1 MFFAR
6 RRNTR
11 APDDRTDARTRVT
24 MGTLVSLRHTLK
36 MALKRGALVAAANWP
51 VALIQAAADA
61 LFKVL
66 VAAPLVGGIILTTLV
81 IGADID
87 ERAPDWR
94 ILLTQVVS
102 SLLQH
107 RFMLIAFVLA
117 VSLVVIGGSLF
128 VFLVKSGTMGVLVR
142 GESQAPAIEDDPLQ
156 VKSLAL
162 ASSFSIELFV
172 DSARTLFRRYAHLG
186 IALMAVYL
194 ISAMAFIGILLW
206 EIPVGDSFGYTTLVT
221 VVFVLWITLVNLV
234 YVLIQIVIAA
244 DDCGVASA
252 ARRVAVFVRQEKQ
265 VLAGIFVV
273 ILTMIALATA
283 ASVIAFTGLGLI
295 LLLPF
300 VWLAA
305 IPLQLAAFL
314 LRALVFQ
321 YIDMTSIAAYLKLY
335 RTHSNR
341 LAPDG
346 LSGAPVSAWPP
357 PADLPNS

>member
-1 MFFAR
+1 M
-6 RRNTR
+6 
-11 APDDRTDARTRVT
+11 
-24 MGTLVSLRHTLK
+24 SLRHLLK

-66 VAAPLVGGIILTTLV
+66 IAAPLVGGIILTTLV

-87 ERAPDWR
+87 ESAADWR
-94 ILLTQVVS
+94 VLLTQVVS
-102 SLLQH
+102 SLVVH
-107 RFMLIAFVLA
+107 RMVLIAFVLS
-117 VSLVVIGGSLF
+117 VTLVVIGGSLF
-128 VFLVKSGTMGVLVR
+128 VFLVKGGTMGVLVR
-142 GESQAPAIEDDPLQ
+142 GERQAPPVENDPLQ
-156 VKSLAL
+156 FKSLAL

-186 IALMAVYL
+186 FVLMAVYL
-194 ISAMAFIGILLW
+194 LSAAAFMGVVLWDNPISAS
-206 EIPVGDSFGYTTLVT
+206 VGYTTLVT
-221 VVFVLWITLVNLV
+221 VGFVLWVTLVNLV
-234 YVLIQIVIAA
+234 YLLIQVVIAA
-244 DDCGVASA
+244 DDCSVVSA
-252 ARRVAVFVRQEKQ
+252 VRRVTVFVRQEKQ

-273 ILTMIALATA
+273 VLAMMALATA

-295 LLLPF
+295 LLIPF

-335 RTHSNR
+335 RAHSSR
-341 LAPDG
+341 LAADG
-346 LSGAPVSAWPP
+346 VNGAPLTAWPP
-357 PADLPNS
+357 PADLPNG

>member
-1 MFFAR
+1 
-6 RRNTR
+6 
-11 APDDRTDARTRVT
+11 
-24 MGTLVSLRHTLK
+24 

-51 VALIQAAADA
+51 VALVQAAADA

-94 ILLTQVVS
+94 VLLTQVVT

-117 VSLVVIGGSLF
+117 VSIVVIGGSLF

-142 GESQAPAIEDDPLQ
+142 GESQAPPVENDPLQ
-156 VKSLAL
+156 FKSLAP

-186 IALMAVYL
+186 FVLMAVYVL
-194 ISAMAFIGILLW
+194 SAIAFMGVVLW
-206 EIPVGDSFGYTTLVT
+206 ESPVRDSFGYTTLVT
-221 VVFVLWITLVNLV
+221 VVFVLWVTLVNLA
-234 YVLIQIVIAA
+234 YLLIQIVIAA

-252 ARRVAVFVRQEKQ
+252 ARRVVVFVRQEKQ

-273 ILTMIALATA
+273 ILAMMALATA

-295 LLLPF
+295 LLIPF

-321 YIDMTSIAAYLKLY
+321 YIDMTSIAAYLTLY
-335 RTHSNR
+335 RTHSTR
-341 LAPDG
+341 LAADG
-346 LSGAPVSAWPP
+346 VSGARVSAWPP
-357 PADLPNS
+357 AADLRNS

>member
-1 MFFAR
+1 
-6 RRNTR
+6 
-11 APDDRTDARTRVT
+11 
-24 MGTLVSLRHTLK
+24 

-66 VAAPLVGGIILTTLV
+66 IAAPLVGGIILTTLV

-87 ERAPDWR
+87 ESAADWR
-94 ILLTQVVS
+94 VLVTQVVS
-102 SLLQH
+102 SLLVH
-107 RFMLIAFVLA
+107 RIVLFAFVLS
-117 VSLVVIGGSLF
+117 VTLVVIGGSLF
-128 VFLVKSGTMGVLVR
+128 VFLVKGGTMGVLVR
-142 GESQAPAIEDDPLQ
+142 GERQAPPVENDPLQ
-156 VKSLAL
+156 FKSLTL

-186 IALMAVYL
+186 FVLMAVYVMSAAAFMGVVL
-194 ISAMAFIGILLW
+194 WDNPISAS
-206 EIPVGDSFGYTTLVT
+206 VGYTTLVT
-221 VVFVLWITLVNLV
+221 VGFVLWVTLVNLV
-234 YVLIQIVIAA
+234 YLLIQVVIAA
-244 DDCGVASA
+244 DDCSVVSA
-252 ARRVAVFVRQEKQ
+252 ARRVTLFVRQEKR

-273 ILTMIALATA
+273 VLAMMALATA

-295 LLLPF
+295 LVIPF

-335 RTHSNR
+335 RTHSSR
-341 LAPDG
+341 LASDG
-346 LSGAPVSAWPP
+346 VDRAPLPAWPP
-357 PADLPNS
+357 PADLPNG

>member
-1 MFFAR
+1 
-6 RRNTR
+6 
-11 APDDRTDARTRVT
+11 
-24 MGTLVSLRHTLK
+24 

-51 VALIQAAADA
+51 VALVQAAADA

-87 ERAPDWR
+87 EGAADWR
-94 ILLTQVVS
+94 VLLTQVFT

-117 VSLVVIGGSLF
+117 VTIVVIGGSLF

-142 GESQAPAIEDDPLQ
+142 GESQAPAVENDPLQ
-156 VKSLAL
+156 FKSLAL

-172 DSARTLFRRYAHLG
+172 ESARSLFRRYAHLG
-186 IALMAVYL
+186 FVLMAVYL
-194 ISAMAFIGILLW
+194 LSAGAFMGALLW
-206 EIPVGDSFGYTTLVT
+206 EGPLGDSFAYTTLVT
-221 VVFVLWITLVNLV
+221 VVFVLWVTLVNLV
-234 YVLIQIVIAA
+234 YLLIQIVIAA

-252 ARRVAVFVRQEKQ
+252 ARRVVVFVRQEKQ
-265 VLAGIFVV
+265 ILAGIFVV
-273 ILTMIALATA
+273 ILAMMALATF

-295 LLLPF
+295 LLIPF

-335 RTHSNR
+335 RSHSNR
-341 LAPDG
+341 LAADG
-346 LSGAPVSAWPP
+346 VSGAAVSAWPP

>member
-1 MFFAR
+1 MMR
-6 RRNTR
+6 
-11 APDDRTDARTRVT
+11 P
-24 MGTLVSLRHTLK
+24 VSLRHLLK

-66 VAAPLVGGIILTTLV
+66 IAAPLVGGIILTTLV

-87 ERAPDWR
+87 ESAADWR
-94 ILLTQVVS
+94 LLLTQVVS
-102 SLLQH
+102 SLLLH
-107 RFMLIAFVLA
+107 RMVLVAFVLSVA
-117 VSLVVIGGSLF
+117 LVVIGGSLF
-128 VFLVKSGTMGVLVR
+128 VFLVKGGTMGVLVR
-142 GESQAPAIEDDPLQ
+142 GERQAPPVENDPLQ
-156 VKSLAL
+156 FKSLAL

-186 IALMAVYL
+186 FVLMAVYAL
-194 ISAMAFIGILLW
+194 SAAAFMGVVLW
-206 EIPVGDSFGYTTLVT
+206 DNAVSGSFGYTTLVT
-221 VVFVLWITLVNLV
+221 VGFVLWVTLVNLV
-234 YVLIQIVIAA
+234 YLLIQVVIAA
-244 DDCGVASA
+244 DDCSVVSA
-252 ARRVAVFVRQEKQ
+252 ARRVIVFVRQEKQ

-273 ILTMIALATA
+273 VLAMMALATA

-295 LLLPF
+295 LLIPF

-335 RTHSNR
+335 RAHSSR
-341 LAPDG
+341 LAADG
-346 LSGAPVSAWPP
+346 INDASLTAWPP
-357 PADLPNS
+357 PADLTNG